1 MDTAVI
7 WIPAGIEPSE
17 PAAAKCFDYS
27 RRRGYRLEGI
37 VRGPWESLC
46 WMVMNR
52 EVDVVIIS
60 DMAYLP
66 AGPTPRIEVA
76 ADYPPAA

>member
-7 WIPAGIEPSE
+7 WIPADIDPVE
-17 PAAAKCFDYS
+17 PAVAKCLDHS

-37 VRGPWESLC
+37 VRGPWESVS
-46 WMVMNR
+46 WMVRNR

-60 DMAYLP
+60 DQAYVPLVS
-66 AGPTPRIEVA
+66 AFRIEVA
-76 ADYPPAA
+76 GD